1 MANSTETN
9 KPVSATQD
17 ASLHNGHQATD
28 AAEAAILTEPQ
39 GKEPN
44 EDDITEFIET
54 AQHLERELTSIVV
67 GQERVIR
74 ELLLAL
80 LAGGHVLL
88 EGVPGLGKTLLV
100 RTLSD
105 ALSLKFARIQFTPD
119 LMPASIVGTTILTEQ
134 VDPGSSS
141 PSAKRVFS
149 FQP

>member
-1 MANSTETN
+1 MAKKRENTSVGEQLIAPKDTIDDDATNHASLQETSTE
-9 KPVSATQD
+9 PSA
-17 ASLHNGHQATD
+17 
-28 AAEAAILTEPQ
+28 E
-39 GKEPN
+39 
-44 EDDITEFIET
+44 DITAFVET
-54 AQHLERELTSIVV
+54 AQKLEQELTSIVV

-119 LMPASIVGTTILTEQ
+119 LMPADIVGTTIVSEQ
-134 VDPGSSS
+134 AEANATGSH
-141 PSAKRVFS
+141 RVFA
-149 FQP
+149 FQPGPIFAN